1 MKTHY
6 AKFIAVLICAFL
18 LSACSEKPPEPVD
31 EEGTE
36 QLNQKLLESMR
47 QISASETE
55 KVENAG
61 KDELEKLSEADRQ
74 ALIDLTIEE
83 SSKAVGDDAQEVVEV
98 LEDIN
103 GISE

>member
-1 MKTHY
+1 MKIYSSKIT
-6 AKFIAVLICAFL
+6 AFFICALL
-18 LSACSEKPPEPVD
+18 LSACSDKPPEPVD

-36 QLNQKLLESMR
+36 QLNQKLLESM
-47 QISASETE
+47 QEISVSESLKAE
-55 KVENAG
+55 SAR

-83 SSKAVGDDAQEVVEV
+83 SSKAIQEDADKVVEL

-103 GISE
+103 GISD

>member
-1 MKTHY
+1 MKIY
-6 AKFIAVLICAFL
+6 SSKIAAFFICALL
-18 LSACSEKPPEPVD
+18 LSACSDKPPEPVD

-36 QLNQKLLESMR
+36 QLNQKLLESM
-47 QISASETE
+47 QEISASESLKAE
-55 KVENAG
+55 SAG

-83 SSKAVGDDAQEVVEV
+83 SAKAVIDDAEEVREL

-103 GISE
+103 GVSN